1 MRLWLLLV
9 PLALGSFLAAQAQDR
24 DPAFSP
30 YNPANMAAFGAS
42 QRGPITGRDLPPE
55 GYMRGLT
62 YLRQAQAHEE
72 SQQSESD
79 ASKRADTSRRI
90 HYLYLRARES
100 LEDAIRHTNSYNP
113 ALLAAGW
120 NDVAFAEDKLGRPEA
135 ARRARMNAA
144 RFEPQRTP

>member
-1 MRLWLLLV
+1 MRIWLLLV
-9 PLALGSFLAAQAQDR
+9 PLALGSSVAAQAQGR

-30 YNPANMAAFGAS
+30 YNPANMAAFGPS
-42 QRGPITGRDLPPE
+42 QRGPITGRDLAPE

-62 YLRQAQAHEE
+62 YLRQAQILEDA
-72 SQQSESD
+72 QQSESD

-90 HYLYLRARES
+90 HNLYLSARES

-113 ALLAAGW
+113 AFLAAGW
-120 NDVAFAEDKLGRPEA
+120 NDVAYAEDKLGRPEA

-144 RFEPQRTP
+144 RFQSQRTP